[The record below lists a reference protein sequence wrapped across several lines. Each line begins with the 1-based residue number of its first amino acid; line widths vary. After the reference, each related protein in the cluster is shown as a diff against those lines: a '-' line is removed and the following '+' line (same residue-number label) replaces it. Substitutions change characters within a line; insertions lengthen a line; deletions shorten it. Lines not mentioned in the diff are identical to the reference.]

1 MWDEIMGNMWNR
13 MSPEEKQPYVE
24 MATQVDKP
32 ENSSNSSDDSSYK
45 PSTSCDDSSFDSEED
60 DEHAPK
66 KPMSAFM
73 FFVVVKRSEIK
84 KDNPGASFGQIGK
97 MLADMWKRMTTSEK
111 EPYMAMAMTDYKRYD
126 REMLVYH
133 NKGDEEESSDESSE
147 SKEDP
152 NAPKKPLSAF
162 AFYASVM
169 KEQVE
174 HDSPDASVCDIEKLL
189 QTMWNHLFPIEQAAY
204 IDMARKDKE
213 RYEQDMRNYK
223 PRDESSYKSFNS
235 IEKDD
240 PNAPKKPL
248 SPFAFYAHNVKEQV
262 KADNPDVSVGEIG
275 KLLTNMWK
283 QLPPEDKQS
292 YLEMS
297 VKDRQRYVR
306 DMSNYRPQ
314 SD

>member
-1 MWDEIMGNMWNR
+1 
-13 MSPEEKQPYVE
+13 
-24 MATQVDKP
+24 
-32 ENSSNSSDDSSYK
+32 
-45 PSTSCDDSSFDSEED
+45 
-60 DEHAPK
+60 
-66 KPMSAFM
+66 
-73 FFVVVKRSEIK
+73 
-84 KDNPGASFGQIGK
+84 
-97 MLADMWKRMTTSEK
+97 
-111 EPYMAMAMTDYKRYD
+111 
-126 REMLVYH
+126 
-133 NKGDEEESSDESSE
+133 
-147 SKEDP
+147 
-152 NAPKKPLSAF
+152 
-162 AFYASVM
+162 
-169 KEQVE
+169 
-174 HDSPDASVCDIEKLL
+174 
-189 QTMWNHLFPIEQAAY
+189 MWNHLFPIEQAAY